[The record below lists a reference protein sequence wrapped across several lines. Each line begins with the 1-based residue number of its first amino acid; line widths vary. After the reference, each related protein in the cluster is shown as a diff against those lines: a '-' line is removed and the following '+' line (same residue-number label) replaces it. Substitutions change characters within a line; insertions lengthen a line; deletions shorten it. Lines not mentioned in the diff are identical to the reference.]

1 MGFKFPAAVLAASA
15 FLVLSAC
22 GGNGSTNTEDDRY
35 SEIDDEGGSEGSE
48 NNKGSSGTEKNN
60 SSSSYSSSSDRYVTE
75 YSSSIA
81 SADEVLNP
89 EISYGELI
97 DLRDGQKYKTVKIG
111 VQNWMAQNLNVKT
124 ERCQQSRYVEGR
136 LYEWPDAVGLD
147 SSHNY
152 DSFASEIQ
160 DSILPE
166 NHTGICPPGW
176 HIPTVL
182 EYKQLLTFVANKVG
196 EEHVGTALKSK
207 FPNAWPEEEDEE
219 RPTDEFGFSIV
230 FVGYITDDLR
240 YAGYSAST
248 WFGDATENVFWSSL
262 PDMGGYAFG
271 LGVDKTSKATIGGY
285 TRDAYLPVRCL
296 ENRDFDEGK
305 TAAPQKGSVYDSLEN
320 TLTDLRDN
328 RVYKT
333 VVIGTQIWMAEN
345 LNYVTEGGY
354 ADDLDRSRCFGDM
367 QFYCEDYGRLY
378 RWSGAMDIPYVYAEK
393 QYDDTLM
400 HQGLCPQGWHLPTK
414 AEFDTLISHT
424 GGFNHAGKNLKS
436 VDLWRNGAPLE
447 DDYSFN
453 AKPLSTYDEWE
464 RINNITDYATFWKTN
479 NHADS
484 ADVLYIS
491 EGHDNVAEKPYFRS
505 KYKFHAVR
513 CLRNEPGFYVS
524 HAVYDSYVDE
534 RDSKT
539 YKTVKIGED
548 TWMAENLAYAGDSDL
563 LAEESWCYED
573 DESNCKVYGRL
584 YSWNAATL
592 NGTKQGSCP
601 EKWHVSTKD
610 DWENL
615 INAVGNDP
623 SVGKLLK
630 DPAYYKSGPM
640 NKNDYGFSALG
651 AGVVD
656 TAYHGL
662 ETEAH
667 FWTANA
673 YNDSTAYYYS
683 MAVGSKSV
691 TKLVKDKKQGR
702 SVRCVLD
709 R

>member
-328 RVYKT
+328 KVYKT

-491 EGHDNVAEKPYFRS
+491 EGHDNVAEKPYLRS

-630 DPAYYKSGPM
+630 DPAFYKSGPM

>member
-1 MGFKFPAAVLAASA
+1 MGFKLPAAVLAASA

-81 SADEVLNP
+81 SADEVLNS

-207 FPNAWPEEEDEE
+207 FPNAWPEEEGEE

-491 EGHDNVAEKPYFRS
+491 EGHDNVAEKPYLRS

-630 DPAYYKSGPM
+630 DPAFYKSGPM

>member
-89 EISYGELI
+89 DISYGELI

-196 EEHVGTALKSK
+196 EDHVGTALKSK
-207 FPNAWPEEEDEE
+207 FPNAWPEEEGEE

-285 TRDAYLPVRCL
+285 TRDAYLPIRCL

-320 TLTDLRDN
+320 TLTDL
-328 RVYKT
+328 
-333 VVIGTQIWMAEN
+333 
-345 LNYVTEGGY
+345 
-354 ADDLDRSRCFGDM
+354 
-367 QFYCEDYGRLY
+367 
-378 RWSGAMDIPYVYAEK
+378 P
-393 QYDDTLM
+393 
-400 HQGLCPQGWHLPTK
+400 GWRRT
-414 AEFDTLISHT
+414 
-424 GGFNHAGKNLKS
+424 
-436 VDLWRNGAPLE
+436 
-447 DDYSFN
+447 
-453 AKPLSTYDEWE
+453 
-464 RINNITDYATFWKTN
+464 
-479 NHADS
+479 
-484 ADVLYIS
+484 
-491 EGHDNVAEKPYFRS
+491 
-505 KYKFHAVR
+505 
-513 CLRNEPGFYVS
+513 
-524 HAVYDSYVDE
+524 
-534 RDSKT
+534 
-539 YKTVKIGED
+539 
-548 TWMAENLAYAGDSDL
+548 
-563 LAEESWCYED
+563 
-573 DESNCKVYGRL
+573 
-584 YSWNAATL
+584 
-592 NGTKQGSCP
+592 
-601 EKWHVSTKD
+601 
-610 DWENL
+610 
-615 INAVGNDP
+615 
-623 SVGKLLK
+623 
-630 DPAYYKSGPM
+630 
-640 NKNDYGFSALG
+640 
-651 AGVVD
+651 
-656 TAYHGL
+656 
-662 ETEAH
+662 
-667 FWTANA
+667 
-673 YNDSTAYYYS
+673 
-683 MAVGSKSV
+683 
-691 TKLVKDKKQGR
+691 
-702 SVRCVLD
+702 
-709 R
+709 

>member
-22 GGNGSTNTEDDRY
+22 GGNGSTNTDDDRY
-35 SEIDDEGGSEGSE
+35 SEIDDESGSEGSE

-89 EISYGELI
+89 DISYGELI

-196 EEHVGTALKSK
+196 EDHVGTALKSK
-207 FPNAWPEEEDEE
+207 FPNAWPEEEGEE

-491 EGHDNVAEKPYFRS
+491 EGHDNVAEKPYLRS

-513 CLRNEPGFYVS
+513 CLKNEPGFYVS

-539 YKTVKIGED
+539 YKAVKIGED

-630 DPAYYKSGPM
+630 DPAFYKSGPM

>member
-81 SADEVLNP
+81 SADEVLNS

-305 TAAPQKGSVYDSLEN
+305 AAAPQKGSVYDSLEN

-491 EGHDNVAEKPYFRS
+491 EGHDNVAEKPYLRS

-573 DESNCKVYGRL
+573 DESNCNVYGRL

-630 DPAYYKSGPM
+630 DPAFYKSGPM

>member
-89 EISYGELI
+89 DISYGELI

-196 EEHVGTALKSK
+196 EDHVGTALKSK
-207 FPNAWPEEEDEE
+207 FPNAWPEEEGEE

-285 TRDAYLPVRCL
+285 TRDAYLPIRCL

-453 AKPLSTYDEWE
+453 AKPLSTYDEWV

-513 CLRNEPGFYVS
+513 CLRNEPGSYVS
-524 HAVYDSYVDE
+524 HAVYDSYVDD
-534 RDSKT
+534 RDNKT

-630 DPAYYKSGPM
+630 DPAFYKSGPM

>member
-207 FPNAWPEEEDEE
+207 FPNAWPEEEGEE

-271 LGVDKTSKATIGGY
+271 LGVDKTSKASIGGY

-491 EGHDNVAEKPYFRS
+491 EGHDNVAEKPYLRS

-548 TWMAENLAYAGDSDL
+548 TWMAENLAYAGDA
-563 LAEESWCYED
+563 LAAESWCYED

-584 YSWNAATL
+584 YSWNAANL
-592 NGTKQGSCP
+592 DGTKQGACP
-601 EKWHVSTKD
+601 EKWNVSTKD

-630 DPAYYKSGPM
+630 DPAFYKSGPM

>member
-1 MGFKFPAAVLAASA
+1 MEFKFPAAVLVTFF

-22 GGNGSTNTEDDRY
+22 GGNGSTNIDDERY
-35 SEIDDEGGSEGSE
+35 SEIGDEGGSEGSE
-48 NNKGSSGTEKNN
+48 NNKGSSDAENN
-60 SSSSYSSSSDRYVTE
+60 KSSSSSSSSSWYVTE

-89 EISYGELI
+89 DISYGELI

-111 VQNWMAQNLNVKT
+111 AQNWMAQNLNIKT
-124 ERCQQSRYVEGR
+124 ERSQKSRYVEGR

-152 DSFASEIQ
+152 DSFASEIV

-182 EYKQLLTFVANKVG
+182 EYEQLIAFVAAKVG

-230 FVGYITDDLR
+230 FVGYMDDELR
-240 YAGYSAST
+240 YAYYNASS
-248 WFGDATENVFWSSL
+248 WFGDITENVFWASL
-262 PDMGGYAFG
+262 PNEGGYAYG
-271 LGVDKTSKATIGGY
+271 LCVDKTSKASIGGFS
-285 TRDAYLPVRCL
+285 RDAYVPVRCL

-354 ADDLDRSRCFGDM
+354 ADDLDRSRCFNDK
-367 QFYCEDYGRLY
+367 QLYCDNYGRLY
-378 RWSGAMDIPYVYAEK
+378 RWTGAMDIPYMYAEK

-414 AEFDTLISHT
+414 AEFDTLIAHT
-424 GGFNHAGKNLKS
+424 GGFKLAGKNLKS
-436 VDLWRNGAPLE
+436 VDLWEDGAPLE
-447 DDYSFN
+447 DEYSFN
-453 AKPLSTYDEWE
+453 AVPLSTFDEWE
-464 RINNITDYATFWKTN
+464 RINKIGAHATFWKTN
-479 NHADS
+479 NHPDS

-491 EGHDNVAEKPYFRS
+491 EGHDNVAEKPYLRS

-592 NGTKQGSCP
+592 DGTKQGACP

-615 INAVGNDP
+615 IDAVGSGP

-630 DPAYYKSGPM
+630 APAFYSSGPV

-651 AGVVD
+651 AGVID

-673 YNDSTAYYYS
+673 YNDSTAYYYT
-683 MAVGSKSV
+683 MTVGSKSV
-691 TKLVKDKKQGR
+691 TKLVKNKKQGR